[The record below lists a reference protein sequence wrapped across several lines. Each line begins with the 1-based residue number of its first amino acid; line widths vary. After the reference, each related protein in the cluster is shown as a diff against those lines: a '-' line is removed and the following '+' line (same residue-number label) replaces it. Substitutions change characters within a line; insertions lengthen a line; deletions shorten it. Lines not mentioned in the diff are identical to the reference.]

1 MGVSDVVSELVV
13 TMEESQ
19 NERDNRIEELWR
31 KLDPAGHR
39 ELDFKGL
46 QKGLR
51 RIDHR
56 KMLCLRVGPIYLL
69 IACPVRHSHE
79 KCGPDAQGHHQRG

>member
-1 MGVSDVVSELVV
+1 MKLSDVVSELQVE
-13 TMEESQ
+13 MEESQ
-19 NERDNRIEELWR
+19 NERDKRVEELWKR
-31 KLDPAGHR
+31 LDPAGHR

-56 KMLCLRVGPIYLL
+56 KHLNRLWRW
-69 IACPVRHSHE
+69 
-79 KCGPDAQGHHQRG
+79 